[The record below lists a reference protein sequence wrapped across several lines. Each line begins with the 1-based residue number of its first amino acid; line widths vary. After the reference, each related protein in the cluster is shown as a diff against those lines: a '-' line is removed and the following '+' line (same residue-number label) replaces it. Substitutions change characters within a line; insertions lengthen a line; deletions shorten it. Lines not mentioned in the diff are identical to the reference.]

1 LRFFPISKIEYQ
13 LNLHFLATG
22 RFFRPSLKKFKKVF
36 TLMIDLI
43 AKWIASGFGSGY
55 ANVAPGTFGS
65 FAALF
70 FWWLLFQIGALDAA
84 NAAVVPLVI
93 TTAVGFLA
101 VAWCVRNL
109 DAGADPQ
116 WIVIDEWAGLYIA
129 LLGLTPGSWGLVL
142 AAFIF
147 FRAFDALKT
156 GPVAWAESL
165 PKAFGIMADD
175 LVAGIMAAIV
185 IWGLRLAIY

>member
-1 LRFFPISKIEYQ
+1 MK
-13 LNLHFLATG
+13 G
-22 RFFRPSLKKFKKVF
+22 VF
-36 TLMIDLI
+36 VMIDRI

-65 FAALF
+65 LAALI
-70 FWWLLFQIGALDAA
+70 FWWLLFQIGTLEATSAA
-84 NAAVVPLVI
+84 MFLVVI
-93 TTAVGFLA
+93 TTLVGFLA
-101 VAWCVRNL
+101 VALCVRKL
-109 DAGADPQ
+109 GAGVDPQ

-129 LLGLTPGSWGLVL
+129 LLGLTPSNWGLVL
-142 AAFIF
+142 VAFIF

-175 LVAGIMAAIV
+175 LVAGIMTTIV
-185 IWGLRLAIY
+185 IYGLRLATY